1 MNMLRLLN
9 IEFHKLKNNRASRVL
24 SIIYFGLLTSIAL
37 IAAIKFDIGPIKF
50 HLAEQGIFNFPYI
63 WHFNTY
69 IAATL
74 KFFLLLVIVSMMA
87 NEYSYKTLKQNLI
100 DGLSKKEFILSK
112 FYTAIAFAAI
122 STVFVFFVSLTLGFI
137 YSDFNELSIIFSD
150 LEYLFAF
157 FVKLVG
163 FFSFGLFLGILI
175 KRSAFAVAGMIVW
188 LIVESIFKGY
198 LIWTFK
204 DLKEGSLA
212 EANEIMRFFP
222 LEAMANLIKEPFTRL
237 GAVKSVAK
245 QIGENFVKDYSVS
258 FIDIIIVSIWTFIFI
273 YLSYSLLKKRDL

>member
-1 MNMLRLLN
+1 MIRLLQ
-9 IEFHKLKNNRASRVL
+9 IEFHKLMHNRASKVL

-37 IAAIKFDIGPIKF
+37 IAAVKFNIGPIKF
-50 HLAEQGIFNFPYI
+50 HLADQGIFNFPYI

-69 IAATL
+69 IAAIF

-112 FYTAIAFAAI
+112 FYTVIAFALT
-122 STVFVFFVSLTLGFI
+122 STLFVTIVSFILGLI
-137 YSDFNELSIIFSD
+137 YSDFNEISIIFSD

-175 KRSAFAVAGMIVW
+175 KRSAFAVAGMVVW
-188 LIVESIFKGY
+188 LVIESIFKGY
-198 LIWTFK
+198 LFWNYRH
-204 DLKEGSLA
+204 LKQ
-212 EANEIMRFFP
+212 EAFGAVNEIMQFFP
-222 LEAMANLIKEPFTRL
+222 LEAMSNLIREPFTRL
-237 GAVKSVAK
+237 GAVKSVAR
-245 QIGENFVKDYSVS
+245 QIGENISVDHSVRFLDIFVVL
-258 FIDIIIVSIWTFIFI
+258 FWTAIFIF
-273 YLSYSLLKKRDL
+273 LSYRLLKKRDL